1 MHRGEILAIIGP
13 NGAGKTSLFNS
24 LTGVYTPQR
33 GSITV
38 AAREGDEPTS
48 VIYEHG
54 LIVKKTRSRKTHVIN
69 HLGVAR
75 TFQNIRLFPALTAL
89 ENVKVGVETRMKSGP
104 VGAMLGLPRQR
115 REEREATE
123 RSVELLRFVG
133 LTHRVNELAGS
144 LAYGEQ
150 RRLEI
155 ARALG
160 TEPGVILLDEPAA
173 GTNPVE
179 KRELADLIRKINEV
193 DGISVLLIEHDMK
206 LVMSVAHRLVVLTS
220 ASRSP
225 RARPSRS
232 SATRPWWP
240 PTSAPPTTTSRRR
253 HRPSRRPVRPPG
265 VSHEPAR
272 GRRHRG
278 AVRRHPRPQGRLVR
292 GNEGEVVALLGANG
306 AGKTTTQ
313 KTVSGMMRPALGEIR
328 FDGDRIDG
336 LPAHHLI
343 HRGICHVPE
352 GRRVFP
358 RMTVAENL
366 DMGAFRFK
374 RADPETLAR
383 VYELFPRLKER
394 IAQNA
399 GTLSGGEQQMLA
411 IGRALMGKP
420 RLLLLD
426 EPSMGLAPLVVRQ
439 IFDIVRE
446 INSQG
451 VTVLIVEQ
459 NAAQALALATRGY
472 VLETGEIVLSGSGKE
487 LLADDRIRAAYLGE
501 EIAT

>member
-1 MHRGEILAIIGP
+1 
-13 NGAGKTSLFNS
+13 
-24 LTGVYTPQR
+24 
-33 GSITV
+33 
-38 AAREGDEPTS
+38 
-48 VIYEHG
+48 
-54 LIVKKTRSRKTHVIN
+54 
-69 HLGVAR
+69 
-75 TFQNIRLFPALTAL
+75 
-89 ENVKVGVETRMKSGP
+89 
-104 VGAMLGLPRQR
+104 
-115 REEREATE
+115 
-123 RSVELLRFVG
+123 
-133 LTHRVNELAGS
+133 
-144 LAYGEQ
+144 
-150 RRLEI
+150 
-155 ARALG
+155 
-160 TEPGVILLDEPAA
+160 
-173 GTNPVE
+173 
-179 KRELADLIRKINEV
+179 
-193 DGISVLLIEHDMK
+193 
-206 LVMSVAHRLVVLTS
+206 
-220 ASRSP
+220 
-225 RARPSRS
+225 
-232 SATRPWWP
+232 
-240 PTSAPPTTTSRRR
+240 
-253 HRPSRRPVRPPG
+253 
-265 VSHEPAR
+265 
-272 GRRHRG
+272 
-278 AVRRHPRPQGRLVR
+278 
-292 GNEGEVVALLGANG
+292 
-306 AGKTTTQ
+306 
-313 KTVSGMMRPALGEIR
+313 MMRPALGEIR

-336 LPAHHLI
+336 LPAHQLI

-446 INSQG
+446 INSEG